1 MNSSRLISNN
11 KSREYKILLCTNKT
25 HHLYDNWWRNQKES
39 RKMSMMA
46 NYPRFD
52 RSLRMRA
59 MGTRLWERT
68 PKNGISSRVSFRYDF
83 WCILRRNRIHG
94 EYDTSLTVFW
104 TLLSC
109 TQVITIH
116 KRSLS
121 PTGLNR
127 INLLTH
133 YPSLRSYLSKPPNS
147 PKYLINT
154 TIYQSLMNR
163 THDQLYR
170 AYALIQNPDQ

>member
-1 MNSSRLISNN
+1 MNSSRLICNH
-11 KSREYKILLCTNKT
+11 KSRKYEILLCTNKT
-25 HHLYDNWWRNQKES
+25 HNLYDNWWRNKKKP

-59 MGTRLWERT
+59 MGTRLWKRT
-68 PKNGISSRVSFRYDF
+68 PENGISPWVSFRYDF
-83 WCILRRNRIHG
+83 WCILRRNRIRR
-94 EYDTSLTVFW
+94 EYAPPLTLFW

-109 TQVITIH
+109 TQVITID

-121 PTGLNR
+121 PTSLNR
-127 INLLTH
+127 INLITH

-163 THDQLYR
+163 TDDQLYR

>member
-11 KSREYKILLCTNKT
+11 KSRKYKILLCTNKT
-25 HHLYDNWWRNQKES
+25 HNIYDNWWRNQKES

-59 MGTRLWERT
+59 MGTRLWKRT

-83 WCILRRNRIHG
+83 WCILRRNRIRR
-94 EYDTSLTVFW
+94 EYAPPLTLFW
-104 TLLSC
+104 PLLSC
-109 TQVITIH
+109 AQMITIH

-127 INLLTH
+127 INLITH

-147 PKYLINT
+147 PKYLTNI

-163 THDQLYR
+163 TNDQLYR

>member
-1 MNSSRLISNN
+1 MNSSCLICNN
-11 KSREYKILLCTNKT
+11 KSREYKIFICINKT
-25 HHLYDNWWRNQKES
+25 HHIYDNWWRNQKES

-52 RSLRMRA
+52 RSLRMRT

-68 PKNGISSRVSFRYDF
+68 PKNGLSTRVSFRYDF
-83 WCILRRNRIHG
+83 WCILRRNLIHG
-94 EYDTSLTVFW
+94 EYDTSLTLFW

-109 TQVITIH
+109 TQVITID

-121 PTGLNR
+121 PTSLNW
-127 INLLTH
+127 IDLLTH
-133 YPSLRSYLSKPPNS
+133 HSGLRSYLSKPPNS

-154 TIYQSLMNR
+154 TVCQPLMNC
-163 THDQLYR
+163 TNDQLYR
-170 AYALIQNPDQ
+170 AYANV

>member
-25 HHLYDNWWRNQKES
+25 HNIYDNWWRNQKES

-83 WCILRRNRIHG
+83 WCILRRNLIHG
-94 EYDTSLTVFW
+94 KYDTSLTVFW
-104 TLLSC
+104 ALLSC
-109 TQVITIH
+109 TQMITIH
-116 KRSLS
+116 KRPLS
-121 PTGLNR
+121 PTSRSLIDITVNYSGFCSYWCKSPDTSKHR
-127 INLLTH
+127 ID
-133 YPSLRSYLSKPPNS
+133 
-147 PKYLINT
+147 T
-154 TIYQSLMNR
+154 TICQSLMNR
-163 THDQLYR
+163 TDDQLYR
-170 AYALIQNPDQ
+170 AYANV

>member
-1 MNSSRLISNN
+1 MNSSRLICNN
-11 KSREYKILLCTNKT
+11 KSREYKIFLRTNKT
-25 HHLYDNWWRNQKES
+25 HNIYDNWWRNQKES

-59 MGTRLWERT
+59 MGTRLWKRT
-68 PKNGISSRVSFRYDF
+68 PKNGISPRVSFRYDF

-104 TLLSC
+104 ALLSC

-121 PTGLNR
+121 PTSLNR
-127 INLLTH
+127 IDLLTH
-133 YPSLRSYLSKPPNS
+133 YPSFRSYLSKPPNS
-147 PKYLINT
+147 PKYLTNT
-154 TIYQSLMNR
+154 TIYQPLMNR
-163 THDQLYR
+163 TDDQLYR
-170 AYALIQNPDQ
+170 AYANV

>member
-11 KSREYKILLCTNKT
+11 KSRKYKILLCTNKT
-25 HHLYDNWWRNQKES
+25 NHLYDNWWRNQKES

-68 PKNGISSRVSFRYDF
+68 PENGISPRVSFRYDF

-94 EYDTSLTVFW
+94 KYDTSLTLFW

-109 TQVITIH
+109 TQMITIH
-116 KRSLS
+116 KRSLF

-127 INLLTH
+127 INLITH
-133 YPSLRSYLSKPPNS
+133 YPSFRSYLSKPANS

-154 TIYQSLMNR
+154 TIYQPLMNR
-163 THDQLYR
+163 TDDQLYR
-170 AYALIQNPDQ
+170 AYANV